1 MQQTQKYFKKEK
13 RLIPEKTIWK
23 YFLQIASAL
32 DHMHSRRVMHRDLKP
47 ANVFITAQGTVKLG
61 DLGLSRFFGKSTGM
75 AFSLVGTPYYMSP
88 ERINQDGYDFQSD
101 IWSLGCILYE
111 MAALHSPF
119 SGENMNLQILV
130 QKIEKCD
137 YPDLPD
143 DLYTHEVTNKH
154 KSAFHYKL
162 ITLHFVNSKAAK
174 CCQNVLELEARAKTQ
189 YKSDMSVSDSD
200 ASALPIDWNHV
211 LASNSFANGD
221 GTIMNVLT
229 ERVLKEPSAFSF
241 ALKVL
246 L

>member
-1 MQQTQKYFKKEK
+1 MLNWDHMLCVLKYFKKEK

-111 MAALHSPF
+111 VVWKFNVFFFLLFLLVWIQCVEMHIDGCFAFAIFRRKHESANTRSKNREMWIHGLARWSLHSWGKPPI
-119 SGENMNLQILV
+119 NTTAYLNDILFN
-130 QKIEKCD
+130 QKK
-137 YPDLPD
+137 
-143 DLYTHEVTNKH
+143 KM
-154 KSAFHYKL
+154 F
-162 ITLHFVNSKAAK
+162 NS
-174 CCQNVLELEARAKTQ
+174 
-189 YKSDMSVSDSD
+189 
-200 ASALPIDWNHV
+200 
-211 LASNSFANGD
+211 
-221 GTIMNVLT
+221 
-229 ERVLKEPSAFSF
+229 
-241 ALKVL
+241 
-246 L
+246 